1 MIKQLLQ
8 FKRRTSSN
16 LEESG
21 FDICII
27 GAGMAG
33 ATIAAYL
40 APKGVRIAL
49 IDQSFEEKKR
59 IVGELLQP
67 GAVLSLKQMGLG
79 HLLDGFDAQPVEGYA
94 ILQGDERITIPY
106 PNHCKGM
113 GLHNG
118 RFLQQIRASALQN
131 TTVTQIH
138 GKALQLQENERHE
151 ITGISYRDSLTSKIK
166 TIHAALTITSDGF
179 FSNFRDHLSNN
190 EKTVTS
196 YFIGL
201 ILKDCETPFPKHGH
215 VFLSGPTPF
224 ICYPI
229 SSYEVRLLIDF
240 PAEQLP
246 KKQLIQTHL
255 DVNVTPYIPDCM
267 RNSYQQALQEGGFK
281 VMPNHYMAAKPI
293 IRKGAVLLG
302 DALNMRHP
310 LTGGGLTAV
319 FSDIQ
324 ILSAHLLAMPDFS
337 NTDLIHEKIEAY
349 YRERQHANANLNI
362 LANALYGVMSNDLLK
377 TAVFKYLQCGG
388 MNAQESISM
397 LAGLNRNHYTL
408 MKQFCFLTAFGA
420 CNLVQ
425 HSISNL
431 PKALKLLSDAISII
445 KPLLKNEVPLAVLF
459 YHYLEKINYRAY
471 SGYGANVQR
480 P

>member
-1 MIKQLLQ
+1 MK
-8 FKRRTSSN
+8 S
-16 LEESG
+16 E

-40 APKGVRIAL
+40 APKGIRIAL
-49 IDQSFEEKKR
+49 IDHCYKEKKR

-67 GAVLSLKQMGLG
+67 GAVLSLEQMGLKS
-79 HLLDGFDAQPVEGYA
+79 LLDGFDAQPVDGYA
-94 ILQGDERITIPY
+94 LLQGNEKITVPY
-106 PNHCKGM
+106 PHHYKGM

-118 RFLQQIRASALQN
+118 RFLQQIRASALKN
-131 TTVTQIH
+131 ETVTQIH
-138 GKALQLQENERHE
+138 GKALQLLENERHE
-151 ITGISYRDSLTSKIK
+151 IIGVSYRESLTSEIK
-166 TIHAALTITSDGF
+166 SIHAPLTITSDGF
-179 FSNFRDHLSNN
+179 FSNFRESLSNN

-201 ILKDCETPFPKHGH
+201 ILKDCEMPFPKHGH

-229 SSYEVRLLIDF
+229 SNYEVRILIDF
-240 PAEQLP
+240 PGDQLP
-246 KKQLIQTHL
+246 RKQLLQAHL
-255 DVNVTPYIPDCM
+255 DANVTPYIPECM
-267 RNSYQQALQEGGFK
+267 LDSYEQALQEGGFK

-293 IRKGAVLLG
+293 IRKGAVMLG

-324 ILSAHLLAMPDFS
+324 ILSAHLLAMPDFN

-349 YRERQHANANLNI
+349 YRDRQHANANLNI

-388 MNAQESISM
+388 ANAQESIAI
-397 LAGLNRNHYTL
+397 LAGLNRNHYSL
-408 MKQFCFLTAFGA
+408 IKQFFCLAVFGA
-420 CNLVQ
+420 YDLVREN
-425 HSISNL
+425 IANL
-431 PKALKLLSDAISII
+431 PKATKILLDALTII
-445 KPLLKNEVPLAVLF
+445 KPLAKNELSVAGVF
-459 YHYLEKINYRAY
+459 
-471 SGYGANVQR
+471 SGYFKK
-480 P
+480 

>member
-1 MIKQLLQ
+1 MK
-8 FKRRTSSN
+8 S
-16 LEESG
+16 E

-40 APKGVRIAL
+40 APKGVKIAL
-49 IDQSFEEKKR
+49 IDHCYKEKKR

-67 GAVLSLKQMGLG
+67 GAVLSLEQMGLG
-79 HLLDGFDAQPVEGYA
+79 HLLDGFDAQAVDGYA
-94 ILQGDERITIPY
+94 LLQGDEKTTIPY
-106 PNHCKGM
+106 PPNYKGM

-131 TTVTQIH
+131 ESVTQIH
-138 GKALQLQENERHE
+138 GKALQLLENERHE
-151 ITGISYRDSLTSKIK
+151 IIGVSYRESLTSEIK
-166 TIHAALTITSDGF
+166 SIYAPLTITSDGF
-179 FSNFRDHLSNN
+179 FSNFRESLSNN

-201 ILKDCETPFPKHGH
+201 ILKDCEMPFPKHGH

-229 SSYEVRLLIDF
+229 SNYEVRILIDF
-240 PAEQLP
+240 PGEQLP
-246 KKQLIQTHL
+246 RKHLIQAHL
-255 DVNVTPYIPDCM
+255 DANVTPYIPECM
-267 RNSYQQALQEGGFK
+267 LDSYEQALQEGGFK

-293 IRKGAVLLG
+293 IRKGAVMLG

-324 ILSAHLLAMPDFS
+324 ILSRHLLAMPDFS

-349 YRERQHANANLNI
+349 YRDRQNANANLNI

-388 MNAQESISM
+388 ANAQESISI
-397 LAGLNRNHYTL
+397 LAGLNRKHYSL
-408 MKQFCFLTAFGA
+408 IKQFFFLAMFGA
-420 CNLVQ
+420 YDLVREN
-425 HSISNL
+425 ITNL
-431 PKALKLLSDAISII
+431 PKATKILLDALTII
-445 KPLLKNEVPLAVLF
+445 KPLAKNELSLVGVF
-459 YHYLEKINYRAY
+459 
-471 SGYGANVQR
+471 SGYFKK
-480 P
+480 

>member
-1 MIKQLLQ
+1 MK
-8 FKRRTSSN
+8 S
-16 LEESG
+16 E

-40 APKGVRIAL
+40 APKGIRIAL
-49 IDQSFEEKKR
+49 VDHCFKEKKR

-67 GAVLSLKQMGLG
+67 GAVLSLEQMGLG
-79 HLLDGFDAQPVEGYA
+79 HLLEGFDAQSVDGYSL
-94 ILQGDERITIPY
+94 LQGDENITIAY
-106 PNHCKGM
+106 PNHYKGM

-118 RFLQQIRASALQN
+118 RFLQQIRASAIQN
-131 TTVTQIH
+131 ESVTQIH
-138 GKALQLQENERHE
+138 GKALQLLENERHE
-151 ITGISYRDSLTSKIK
+151 IIGVSYRESLTSEIK
-166 TIHAALTITSDGF
+166 SIYAPLTITSDGF
-179 FSNFRDHLSNN
+179 FSNFRVDLSNN
-190 EKTVTS
+190 KKTVTS

-201 ILKDCETPFPKHGH
+201 ILKDCKMPFPKHGH

-229 SSYEVRLLIDF
+229 SNYEVRLLIDF
-240 PAEQLP
+240 PGDQLP
-246 KKQLIQTHL
+246 RKLLLQAHL
-255 DVNVTPYIPDCM
+255 DANVTPYIPQCM
-267 RNSYQQALQEGGFK
+267 LKSYEQAIQEGGFK

-293 IRKGAVLLG
+293 IRKGAVMLG

-324 ILSAHLLAMPDFS
+324 ILSAHLLVMPDFN

-349 YRERQHANANLNI
+349 YRDRQYANANLNV

-388 MNAQESISM
+388 ANAQESIAI
-397 LAGLNRNHYTL
+397 LAGLNRNHYSL
-408 MKQFCFLTAFGA
+408 IKQFFFLAVFGA
-420 CNLVQ
+420 YDLVRE
-425 HSISNL
+425 SMANL
-431 PKALKLLSDAISII
+431 PKAIKILLDALRII
-445 KPLLKNEVPLAVLF
+445 KPLAKNELSFTAIIRG
-459 YHYLEKINYRAY
+459 YLNK
-471 SGYGANVQR
+471 ST
-480 P
+480 PM

>member
-1 MIKQLLQ
+1 MK
-8 FKRRTSSN
+8 S
-16 LEESG
+16 E

-33 ATIAAYL
+33 ATIAAHL
-40 APKGVRIAL
+40 APKGIKIAL
-49 IDQSFEEKKR
+49 IDHSFEEKKR

-67 GAVLSLKQMGLG
+67 GAVLSLEQMGLG

-94 ILQGDERITIPY
+94 LLQGEEKTTIPY
-106 PNHCKGM
+106 PQHYKGM

-118 RFLQQIRASALQN
+118 RFLQQIRASALHN
-131 TTVTQIH
+131 ESVKQIH
-138 GKALQLQENERHE
+138 GKALQLLENERNE
-151 ITGISYRDSLTSKIK
+151 IVGVSYRESLTSEIK
-166 TIHAALTITSDGF
+166 SIHAPLTITSDGF

-201 ILKDCETPFPKHGH
+201 ILKDCEMPFPKHGH

-229 SSYEVRLLIDF
+229 SNNEVRLLIDF
-240 PAEQLP
+240 PGEQLP
-246 KKQLIQTHL
+246 RKQLLQQHL
-255 DVNVTPYIPDCM
+255 DANVTPYIPECM
-267 RNSYQQALQEGGFK
+267 RNSYEQALQEGGFK

-293 IRKGAVLLG
+293 IRKGAVMLG

-324 ILSAHLLAMPDFS
+324 ILSAHLLAMRDFN

-349 YRERQHANANLNI
+349 YRDRQKANANVNI
-362 LANALYGVMSNDLLK
+362 LANALYGVMSNNLLK
-377 TAVFKYLQCGG
+377 TAVFKFLQRGG
-388 MNAQESISM
+388 INAQESIAM

-408 MKQFCFLTAFGA
+408 MKQFSFLTVFGA
-420 CNLVQ
+420 RNLVRNN
-425 HSISNL
+425 ISNL
-431 PKALKLLSDAISII
+431 PKAIKLLSDAFVII
-445 KPLLKNEVPLAVLF
+445 KPLIKNEISPVAFF
-459 YHYLEKINYRAY
+459 YHYLAKIKSLAY
-471 SGYGANVQR
+471 FGHGANIQR

>member
-1 MIKQLLQ
+1 MK
-8 FKRRTSSN
+8 S
-16 LEESG
+16 E

-40 APKGVRIAL
+40 APKGIRIAL
-49 IDQSFEEKKR
+49 IDHCFKEKKR

-67 GAVLSLKQMGLG
+67 GAVLSLEQMGLR
-79 HLLDGFDAQPVEGYA
+79 HLLDGFDAQSVDGYA
-94 ILQGDERITIPY
+94 LIQGDEKTTIPY
-106 PNHCKGM
+106 PPHYTGM

-118 RFLQQIRASALQN
+118 RFLQQIRSSALHN
-131 TTVTQIH
+131 DSVKQIH
-138 GKALQLQENERHE
+138 GKALQLLENDRHE
-151 ITGISYRDSLTSKIK
+151 IIGVNYRESITSEIK
-166 TIHAALTITSDGF
+166 TIHAPLTITSDGF
-179 FSNFRDHLSNN
+179 FSNFREDLSNN

-201 ILKDCETPFPKHGH
+201 ILKDCDMPFPKHGH

-229 SSYEVRLLIDF
+229 SSHEVRLLIDF
-240 PAEQLP
+240 PGEQLP
-246 KKQLIQTHL
+246 RKALLQAHL
-255 DVNVTPYIPDCM
+255 DANVTPYIPECM
-267 RNSYQQALQEGGFK
+267 RSSYEAALQTGGFK

-293 IRKGAVLLG
+293 IRKGAVMLG

-337 NTDLIHEKIEAY
+337 NIDLIHEKIEAY
-349 YRERQHANANLNI
+349 YRDRQRANANLNI

-388 MNAQESISM
+388 VNAQESIAI
-397 LAGLNRNHYTL
+397 LAGLSRNHYSL
-408 MKQFCFLTAFGA
+408 IKQFFSLAVFGA
-420 CNLVQ
+420 YDLVRQ
-425 HSISNL
+425 NIANL
-431 PKALKLLSDAISII
+431 PKATKILSDAFTII
-445 KPLLKNEVPLAVLF
+445 KPLAKNELTVSAVV
-459 YHYLEKINYRAY
+459 N
-471 SGYGANVQR
+471 GYFKK
-480 P
+480 

>member
-1 MIKQLLQ
+1 MK
-8 FKRRTSSN
+8 S
-16 LEESG
+16 E

-40 APKGVRIAL
+40 APKGIKIAL
-49 IDQSFEEKKR
+49 IDHCYKEKKR

-67 GAVLSLKQMGLG
+67 GAVLSLEQMGLG
-79 HLLDGFDAQPVEGYA
+79 HLLDGFDAQPVDGYA
-94 ILQGDERITIPY
+94 LLQGDEKITIPY
-106 PNHCKGM
+106 PHHYKGM

-131 TTVTQIH
+131 ESVTQIH
-138 GKALQLQENERHE
+138 GKALQLLENERHE
-151 ITGISYRDSLTSKIK
+151 IIGVSYRESLTSEIK
-166 TIHAALTITSDGF
+166 SIHAPLTITSDGF
-179 FSNFRDHLSNN
+179 FSNFRENLSNN

-201 ILKDCETPFPKHGH
+201 ILKDCEMPFPKHGH

-229 SSYEVRLLIDF
+229 SNNEVRILIDF
-240 PAEQLP
+240 PGEQLP
-246 KKQLIQTHL
+246 RKQLLQAHL
-255 DVNVTPYIPDCM
+255 DANVTPYIPECM
-267 RNSYQQALQEGGFK
+267 LDSYEQALQEGGFK

-293 IRKGAVLLG
+293 IRKGAVMLG

-324 ILSAHLLAMPDFS
+324 ILSAHLLAMPDFN

-349 YRERQHANANLNI
+349 YRDRQHANANLNI

-388 MNAQESISM
+388 ANAQESIAI
-397 LAGLNRNHYTL
+397 LAGLNRNHYSL
-408 MKQFCFLTAFGA
+408 IKQFFCLAVFGA
-420 CNLVQ
+420 YDLVREN
-425 HSISNL
+425 IANL
-431 PKALKLLSDAISII
+431 PKATKILLDALTII
-445 KPLLKNEVPLAVLF
+445 KPLAKNELSLAGVLAVISRNKPLPYF
-459 YHYLEKINYRAY
+459 NAFRKCFIY
-471 SGYGANVQR
+471 
-480 P
+480 

>member
-1 MIKQLLQ
+1 MK
-8 FKRRTSSN
+8 S
-16 LEESG
+16 E

-40 APKGVRIAL
+40 APKGIKIAL
-49 IDQSFEEKKR
+49 IDHCFKEKKR

-67 GAVLSLKQMGLG
+67 GAVQSLEQMGLG
-79 HLLDGFDAQPVEGYA
+79 HLLEGFDAQPVEGYSL
-94 ILQGDERITIPY
+94 LQGDEKITIPY
-106 PNHCKGM
+106 PHNYKGM

-118 RFLQQIRASALQN
+118 RFLQKIRASALQN
-131 TTVTQIH
+131 ESVTQIH
-138 GKALQLQENERHE
+138 GKALQLLENEQHE
-151 ITGISYRDSLTSKIK
+151 IIGVSYRESLTSRIN
-166 TIHAALTITSDGF
+166 TIHAPLTITSDGF
-179 FSNFRDHLSNN
+179 FSNFREHLSNN

-201 ILKDCETPFPKHGH
+201 ILKDCEMPFPKHGH
-215 VFLSGPTPF
+215 VFLSGPAPF

-229 SSYEVRLLIDF
+229 SSFEVRILIDF
-240 PAEQLP
+240 PGGQLP
-246 KKQLIQTHL
+246 GKLLLQAHL
-255 DVNVTPYIPDCM
+255 KANVTPYIPESM
-267 RNSYQQALQEGGFK
+267 RSSYEHALQEDGFK

-293 IRKGAVLLG
+293 IRKGAVMLG

-324 ILSAHLLAMPDFS
+324 ILSAYLLVMPDFS

-349 YRERQHANANLNI
+349 YSDRQYANANLNI

-388 MNAQESISM
+388 ANAQESIAI
-397 LAGLNRNHYTL
+397 LAGLNKKHHSL
-408 MKQFCFLTAFGA
+408 IKQFFSVAVFGA
-420 CNLVQ
+420 YDLARK
-425 HSISNL
+425 SIMNL
-431 PKALKLLSDAISII
+431 PQSIKILSSALTII
-445 KPLLKNEVPLAVLF
+445 LPLAKNELSVAAVV
-459 YHYLEKINYRAY
+459 
-471 SGYGANVQR
+471 SGYFKK
-480 P
+480 

>member
-1 MIKQLLQ
+1 MK
-8 FKRRTSSN
+8 S
-16 LEESG
+16 E

-33 ATIAAYL
+33 ATITAYL
-40 APKGVRIAL
+40 APKGIKIAL
-49 IDQSFEEKKR
+49 IDHSFKEKKR

-67 GAVLSLKQMGLG
+67 GAVLSLEQMGLG

-94 ILQGDERITIPY
+94 LLQGEEKTTIPY
-106 PNHCKGM
+106 PHHYKGM

-118 RFLQQIRASALQN
+118 RFLQQIRASALHN
-131 TTVTQIH
+131 ESVKQIH
-138 GKALQLQENERHE
+138 GKALQLLENERNE
-151 ITGISYRDSLTSKIK
+151 IVGVSYRESLTSEIK
-166 TIHAALTITSDGF
+166 SIYAPLTITSDGF

-201 ILKDCETPFPKHGH
+201 ILKDCEMPFPKHGH

-229 SSYEVRLLIDF
+229 SNNEVRLLIDF
-240 PAEQLP
+240 PGKQLP
-246 KKQLIQTHL
+246 RKQLLQQHL
-255 DVNVTPYIPDCM
+255 DANVTPYIPECM
-267 RNSYQQALQEGGFK
+267 RNSYEQALQEGGFK

-293 IRKGAVLLG
+293 IRKGAVMLG

-324 ILSAHLLAMPDFS
+324 ILSTHLLAMPDF
-337 NTDLIHEKIEAY
+337 NKTDLIHEKIEAY
-349 YRERQHANANLNI
+349 YRDRQKANANVNI
-362 LANALYGVMSNDLLK
+362 LANALYGVMSNSLLK

-388 MNAQESISM
+388 TNAQESIAM

-408 MKQFCFLTAFGA
+408 MKQFCFLTVFGA
-420 CNLVQ
+420 RNLVR
-425 HSISNL
+425 HNISNL
-431 PKALKLLSDAISII
+431 PKAIKLLSDAFIII
-445 KPLLKNEVPLAVLF
+445 KPLIRNEISLVAFF
-459 YHYLEKINYRAY
+459 YHYLAKIKSLAGF
-471 SGYGANVQR
+471 GYGANIQE

>member
-1 MIKQLLQ
+1 MK
-8 FKRRTSSN
+8 S
-16 LEESG
+16 E

-40 APKGVRIAL
+40 APKGIKIAL
-49 IDQSFEEKKR
+49 IDHCYKEKKR

-67 GAVLSLKQMGLG
+67 GAVLSLEQMDLG
-79 HLLDGFDAQPVEGYA
+79 HLLDGFDAQPVDGYA
-94 ILQGDERITIPY
+94 LLQGEEKTTIPY
-106 PNHCKGM
+106 PKHYKGM

-131 TTVTQIH
+131 ESVTQIH
-138 GKALQLQENERHE
+138 GKALQLLENERHE
-151 ITGISYRDSLTSKIK
+151 IIGVSYRESITSETKS
-166 TIHAALTITSDGF
+166 IHAPLTITSDGF
-179 FSNFRDHLSNN
+179 FSNFRESLSNN

-201 ILKDCETPFPKHGH
+201 ILKDCEMPFPKHGH

-229 SSYEVRLLIDF
+229 SSHEVRILIDF
-240 PAEQLP
+240 PGDELP
-246 KKQLIQTHL
+246 RKQLLQAHL
-255 DVNVTPYIPDCM
+255 DANVTPYIPECM
-267 RNSYQQALQEGGFK
+267 LNSYEQAIQEGGFK

-293 IRKGAVLLG
+293 IRKGAVMLG

-324 ILSAHLLAMPDFS
+324 ILSTHLLAMPDF
-337 NTDLIHEKIEAY
+337 NNIDLIHEKIEAY
-349 YRERQHANANLNI
+349 YRDRQHANANLNI

-388 MNAQESISM
+388 ANAQESIAI
-397 LAGLNRNHYTL
+397 LAGLNRNHYSL
-408 MKQFCFLTAFGA
+408 IKQFFFLAMFGA
-420 CNLVQ
+420 YDLVRE
-425 HSISNL
+425 SITNL
-431 PKALKLLSDAISII
+431 PKATKILLDALTII
-445 KPLLKNEVPLAVLF
+445 KPLAKNELSLAGVV
-459 YHYLEKINYRAY
+459 
-471 SGYGANVQR
+471 SGYFKK
-480 P
+480 

>member
-1 MIKQLLQ
+1 MK
-8 FKRRTSSN
+8 S
-16 LEESG
+16 E

-40 APKGVRIAL
+40 APKGIKIAL
-49 IDQSFEEKKR
+49 IDHCFKEKKR

-67 GAVLSLKQMGLG
+67 GAVQSLAQMGLG
-79 HLLDGFDAQPVEGYA
+79 HLLDGFDAQPVEGYSL
-94 ILQGDERITIPY
+94 LQGDEKITIPY
-106 PNHCKGM
+106 PDNYKGM

-131 TTVTQIH
+131 GSVRQIH
-138 GKALQLQENERHE
+138 GKALHLLENEQHE
-151 ITGISYRDSLTSKIK
+151 IIGVSYRESLTSEIK
-166 TIHAALTITSDGF
+166 AIHAPLTITSDGF
-179 FSNFRDHLSNN
+179 FSNFREHLSNN

-201 ILKDCETPFPKHGH
+201 ILKGCDMPFPKHGH

-229 SSYEVRLLIDF
+229 SSFEVRVLIDF
-240 PAEQLP
+240 PGGQLP
-246 KKQLIQTHL
+246 RKLSLQTHL
-255 DVNVTPYIPDCM
+255 DANVTPYIPECM
-267 RNSYQQALQEGGFK
+267 RSSYEQALQEGGFK

-293 IRKGAVLLG
+293 IRKGAVMLG

-324 ILSAHLLAMPDFS
+324 ILSRHLLAMPDFN

-349 YRERQHANANLNI
+349 YRDRQHANANLNI

-388 MNAQESISM
+388 ANAQESIAI
-397 LAGLNRNHYTL
+397 LAGLNKKHHSL
-408 MKQFCFLTAFGA
+408 IKQFFSVALFGA
-420 CNLVQ
+420 YDLVRE
-425 HSISNL
+425 SIANL
-431 PKALKLLSDAISII
+431 PKSIKILSAALTII
-445 KPLLKNEVPLAVLF
+445 TPLAKNELSVVAVV
-459 YHYLEKINYRAY
+459 N
-471 SGYGANVQR
+471 GYFKK
-480 P
+480 

>member
-1 MIKQLLQ
+1 MK
-8 FKRRTSSN
+8 S
-16 LEESG
+16 E

-40 APKGVRIAL
+40 APKGIRIAL
-49 IDQSFEEKKR
+49 IDHCYKEKKR

-67 GAVLSLKQMGLG
+67 GAVLSLEQMGLKS
-79 HLLDGFDAQPVEGYA
+79 LLDGFDAQPVDGYA
-94 ILQGDERITIPY
+94 LLQGDEKTTIPY
-106 PNHCKGM
+106 PQNYKGM

-131 TTVTQIH
+131 EAVTQIH
-138 GKALQLQENERHE
+138 GKALQLLENDRHE
-151 ITGISYRDSLTSKIK
+151 IIGVSYRESITSEIK
-166 TIHAALTITSDGF
+166 SIHAPLTITSDGF
-179 FSNFRDHLSNN
+179 FSNFREHLSNN

-196 YFIGL
+196 FFIGL
-201 ILKDCETPFPKHGH
+201 ILKDCEMPFPNHGH

-229 SSYEVRLLIDF
+229 SSHEVRILIDF
-240 PAEQLP
+240 AGDQLP
-246 KKQLIQTHL
+246 RKQLLQAHL
-255 DVNVTPYIPDCM
+255 DTNVTPYIPECM
-267 RNSYQQALQEGGFK
+267 RDSYEQALQEGGFK

-293 IRKGAVLLG
+293 IRKGAVMLG

-324 ILSAHLLAMPDFS
+324 ILSAQLLAMPDFS
-337 NTDLIHEKIEAY
+337 SIDLIHKKIEAY
-349 YRERQHANANLNI
+349 YRDRQHANANLNI

-388 MNAQESISM
+388 ANAQESIAI
-397 LAGLNRNHYTL
+397 LAGLNRNHYSL
-408 MKQFCFLTAFGA
+408 IKQFFCLAVFGA
-420 CNLVQ
+420 YDLVREN
-425 HSISNL
+425 IRNL
-431 PKALKLLSDAISII
+431 PKATKILSDALKII
-445 KPLLKNEVPLAVLF
+445 KPLAKNELSLAGVV
-459 YHYLEKINYRAY
+459 
-471 SGYGANVQR
+471 SGYFKK
-480 P
+480 

>member
-1 MIKQLLQ
+1 MK
-8 FKRRTSSN
+8 S
-16 LEESG
+16 E

-40 APKGVRIAL
+40 APKGIRIAL
-49 IDQSFEEKKR
+49 IDHCYKEKKR

-67 GAVLSLKQMGLG
+67 GAVLSLEQMGLRS
-79 HLLDGFDAQPVEGYA
+79 LLDGFDAQTVEGYA
-94 ILQGDERITIPY
+94 LVQGDEKTTIPY
-106 PNHCKGM
+106 PNNYTGM

-131 TTVTQIH
+131 ESVKQIH
-138 GKALQLQENERHE
+138 GKALQLLENERHE
-151 ITGISYRDSLTSKIK
+151 IIGVSYRESLTSEIK
-166 TIHAALTITSDGF
+166 SIHAPLTITSDGF
-179 FSNFRDHLSNN
+179 FSNFRESLSNN
-190 EKTVTS
+190 KKTVTS

-201 ILKDCETPFPKHGH
+201 ILKDCEMPFPRHGH

-229 SSYEVRLLIDF
+229 SSQEVRILIDF
-240 PAEQLP
+240 PGDQLP
-246 KKQLIQTHL
+246 RKQFLQAHL
-255 DVNVTPYIPDCM
+255 DANVTPYIPECM
-267 RNSYQQALQEGGFK
+267 LGSYEHALQEGGFK

-293 IRKGAVLLG
+293 IRKGAVMLG

-324 ILSAHLLAMPDFS
+324 ILSTHLLAMPDFD

-349 YRERQHANANLNI
+349 YRDRQHANANLNI

-388 MNAQESISM
+388 ANAQESIAI
-397 LAGLNRNHYTL
+397 LAGLNRNHYSL
-408 MKQFCFLTAFGA
+408 IKQFFCLAVFGA
-420 CNLVQ
+420 YDLVREN
-425 HSISNL
+425 SANL
-431 PKALKLLSDAISII
+431 PKATKILSDALSII
-445 KPLLKNEVPLAVLF
+445 KPLAKNELSVAGVV
-459 YHYLEKINYRAY
+459 
-471 SGYGANVQR
+471 SGYFKK
-480 P
+480 